1 MPCTTLLAGKAAT
14 IDGST
19 IIARQE
25 DYGQALNPQRFVVVK
40 PSDQPRHYAAKT
52 TSFTIDLPDNPLR
65 YTSTPDADDS
75 AGVFGAAGINAA
87 NVAMTATETSTTNAR
102 VRGLDPF
109 NPVSGIGEED
119 FITLV
124 LPYIHT
130 AREGVQRL
138 GHLLET
144 YGTYEANGI
153 AFSDQDEV
161 WYLETIGGHHWAAV
175 RIPDD
180 AYVLAPNRFNITDFD
195 FASETT
201 LASADLQSFIDEHHL
216 NPDREGYNLRH
227 IFGSQTMQDARYNNP
242 RTWYG
247 QKLLGGAPATA
258 PTEMDQPFWCR
269 PTQLLTVEKIKQ
281 VLSSHYQNTVHDP
294 YGGAAGK
301 QFRPIALN
309 RNLELHILQLRDHVP
324 AALAGIHWLAFG
336 PNTFNAVVPFYAN
349 VNDTPVPYA
358 QTNQD
363 YDPLNMYWLT
373 NTLAALGDHRYQ
385 AVAPLVEQFEE
396 TVGAQCRAL
405 QHQADATSHAAG
417 EWPAYLT
424 TINEQMA
431 HLSQREALK
440 LLGKLVQDAFNHEH
454 LAF

>member
-1 MPCTTLLAGKAAT
+1 
-14 IDGST
+14 
-19 IIARQE
+19 
-25 DYGQALNPQRFVVVK
+25 
-40 PSDQPRHYAAKT
+40 
-52 TSFTIDLPDNPLR
+52 
-65 YTSTPDADDS
+65 
-75 AGVFGAAGINAA
+75 
-87 NVAMTATETSTTNAR
+87 
-102 VRGLDPF
+102 
-109 NPVSGIGEED
+109 
-119 FITLV
+119 
-124 LPYIHT
+124 
-130 AREGVQRL
+130 
-138 GHLLET
+138 
-144 YGTYEANGI
+144 
-153 AFSDQDEV
+153 
-161 WYLETIGGHHWAAV
+161 
-175 RIPDD
+175 
-180 AYVLAPNRFNITDFD
+180 
-195 FASETT
+195 
-201 LASADLQSFIDEHHL
+201 
-216 NPDREGYNLRH
+216 
-227 IFGSQTMQDARYNNP
+227 
-242 RTWYG
+242 
-247 QKLLGGAPATA
+247 
-258 PTEMDQPFWCR
+258 MDQPFWCR

-281 VLSSHYQNTVHDP
+281 VLSSHYQNTVYDP

-309 RNLELHILQLRDHVP
+309 RNLELHILQLRNHVP

-405 QHQADATSHAAG
+405 QHQADATSHATG